1 MDNHENQIGLDN
13 VSGEAA
19 AMAAKPGYKS
29 EIYDW
34 LQCVVSALL
43 FCILFF
49 VFVARIIGVVG
60 TSMMPTLENGDRV
73 FISNAFYEPRNG
85 DIVVFRKEAFRREPL
100 VKRVIAVGGQ
110 EVDIDFENGI
120 VTVDGKILQ
129 EDYIADLTR
138 TRLNFAGPLTVPE
151 GQLFVMGDNR
161 NDSLD
166 SRYTSIGLVDERYI
180 MGKVYFVVMPFSN
193 MKKVG

>member
-1 MDNHENQIGLDN
+1 MDNHEKQIEFDN
-13 VSGEAA
+13 VPDSGPTAA
-19 AMAAKPGYKS
+19 ARSGYKS

-60 TSMMPTLENGDRV
+60 TSMFPTLENGDRV
-73 FISNAFYEPRNG
+73 FISNAFYEPGNG

-110 EVDIDFENGI
+110 EVDIDFENGV

-138 TRLNFAGPLTVPE
+138 TRLNFTGPLTVPE

-193 MKKVG
+193 IKKVG